1 MRTKYNLARKIVA
14 TLIDYTLIFAFNIW
28 YLFEFGTLIEDGTY
42 TISGFEV
49 LLPILVWVLYFVIA
63 EKYCAATLGH
73 EIVKLKIVSVDGTE
87 LSFGQVFKRRICDA
101 VEISWCFGV
110 IAFFIAE
117 NNDKHQRLGDILAK
131 TLVIGKNDV
140 YEPVRNRF

>member
-1 MRTKYNLARKIVA
+1 MKTKYNLARKIAA
-14 TLIDYTLIFAFNIW
+14 TIIDYTLIFAFYIW
-28 YLFEFGTLIEDGTY
+28 YIFEFGLPNEEGSY
-42 TISGFEV
+42 TISGLGA

-73 EIVKLKIVSVDGTE
+73 EIVKLKVVSVDGAE

-101 VEISWCFGV
+101 LEISWCFGI